1 MRTLLHSVAPVFR
14 TGSAKNGRVN
24 DGIKVKKLIK
34 TCVFTR
40 TRVSVFAVVYVCA
53 QLRVSYTRKYLGD
66 VYPKGVEARRRAE
79 YSADFHLFLSSFPF
93 FLSFLSFFFPSRQS
107 ASFFFD
113 LRVVSFIFLTVQ
125 RNDIFS
131 FPFSLLPLILF
142 RNYSVP
148 CRSRKRQDCG
158 ISN

>member
-93 FLSFLSFFFPSRQS
+93 FPFFPFFLLSIEAKCILPFRSSSGFFHLLNGPTERYFLLSFLSSS
-107 ASFFFD
+107 LD
-113 LRVVSFIFLTVQ
+113 
-125 RNDIFS
+125 
-131 FPFSLLPLILF
+131 PFSKLF
-142 RNYSVP
+142 RTVSIEEKAGLRNL
-148 CRSRKRQDCG
+148 
-158 ISN
+158 